1 MNFEKCYWIPGDSD
15 NFKDFKLNPELI
27 RRKFIYKDTYQ
38 ASKEVWVFW
47 ILNQFINKIFIYSED
62 YYLRPNACIALSV
75 APELFLSKERVLRYM
90 HQIERLLIK
99 DDSLGIKTL
108 DPKERVYYPVY
119 DNSDDSDKI
128 NYAHGFSYHN
138 VKLF

>member
-1 MNFEKCYWIPGDSD
+1 
-15 NFKDFKLNPELI
+15 
-27 RRKFIYKDTYQ
+27 
-38 ASKEVWVFW
+38 
-47 ILNQFINKIFIYSED
+47 
-62 YYLRPNACIALSV
+62 
-75 APELFLSKERVLRYM
+75 M

-119 DNSDDSDKI
+119 DNSDDSDKK

-138 VKLF
+138 VKLYK